1 MAQRLALA
9 RLLLASPELWLLDEP
24 ASGLDDVGRPGCKRS
39 KGLRDSG
46 RIIAIA
52 SHSRQLVGAL
62 ATHAVV
68 LRKGRVGTRAQS
80 MGQSTLTNY
89 SRSPSDDV
97 DYVGRKAIYR
107 KDLAI
112 ERRSRETLFTV
123 LSFGLLATLVF
134 SLSFF
139 IENDVSG
146 AYAPGVIW
154 IVVLFASTL
163 GLQQLFDAERENDCF
178 GGLLLAPIDLRGV
191 YLGKLLVQLTF
202 SGLMELCTVPLIFL
216 FFSTYLASSMGRDS

>member
-1 MAQRLALA
+1 MM
-9 RLLLASPELWLLDEP
+9 
-24 ASGLDDVGRPGCKRS
+24 
-39 KGLRDSG
+39 
-46 RIIAIA
+46 
-52 SHSRQLVGAL
+52 
-62 ATHAVV
+62 
-68 LRKGRVGTRAQS
+68 S
-80 MGQSTLTNY
+80 MLSVAKL
-89 SRSPSDDV
+89 
-97 DYVGRKAIYR
+97 IYR

-163 GLQQLFDAERENDCF
+163 GLQRLFESERENDCF

-191 YLGKLLVQLTF
+191 YIGKLFVQLTF
-202 SGLMELCTVPLIFL
+202 SGLMEICTIPLIFL
-216 FFSTYLASSMGRDS
+216 FFDLFSLVDAARVWTLLVLLALGTLGFAIIGTLFAAMLLSTRLRDVLLPIVVYPLVTPVIIAGVQGTRSLFMGVESTTHWISLIGAFDLIYLGLALAIFPKMLRA

>member
-1 MAQRLALA
+1 MTSIMSVA
-9 RLLLASPELWLLDEP
+9 
-24 ASGLDDVGRPGCKRS
+24 K
-39 KGLRDSG
+39 
-46 RIIAIA
+46 
-52 SHSRQLVGAL
+52 LV
-62 ATHAVV
+62 
-68 LRKGRVGTRAQS
+68 
-80 MGQSTLTNY
+80 
-89 SRSPSDDV
+89 
-97 DYVGRKAIYR
+97 YR

-163 GLQQLFDAERENDCF
+163 GLQRLFDAERENDCF

-216 FFSTYLASSMGRDS
+216 FFDLFSLIDGMRFLTLVLLLVLGTIGFALIGTLFAAMLLSTRLRDVLLPIVVYPLVTPVLIAGVQGTRALFTGVEEVTHWVSLIAAFDLIYLGVALAIFPKMLRE